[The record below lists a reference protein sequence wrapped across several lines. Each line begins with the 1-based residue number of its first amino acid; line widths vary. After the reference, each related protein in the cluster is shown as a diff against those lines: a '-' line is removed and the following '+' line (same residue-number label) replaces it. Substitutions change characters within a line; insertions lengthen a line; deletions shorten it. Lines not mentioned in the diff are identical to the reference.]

1 MTKLTKIFAVIIAF
15 FAITSVT
22 LAGISENL
30 KKAEIKSS
38 AFTFRQ
44 KLQLENL
51 IWGINGIKDA
61 SYDLNEKV
69 LTVKYDAN
77 RVTAD
82 MITFSIVTELGFS
95 AEVLEKKHN
104 KNTSS
109 VDFDKETKSLMQNEF
124 KKEMNAAENNM
135 YQKYYTGA

>member
-1 MTKLTKIFAVIIAF
+1 MTKSTKIFAVIIAF

-22 LAGISENL
+22 LAGVSENL

-38 AFTFRQ
+38 AFTFQQ

-61 SYDLNEKV
+61 NYDLQRKV
-69 LTVKYDAN
+69 LTVKYDEN

-82 MITFSIVTELGFS
+82 MITYSIVTELGFS
-95 AEVLEKKHN
+95 AEINEKTQN

-109 VDFDKETKSLMQNEF
+109 IDFDKETKSHMQNEF